1 MLAGRAE
8 LGARRD
14 DGDAG
19 SRSADRPGNA
29 CGCERRDA
37 RRRER
42 RARLDDTVAGPDVA
56 AEGPHVRARLGR
68 GRHLH
73 GAVAFGDE
81 LDRHHGVRSL
91 RHDTAG
97 RDPHCLT
104 GAERSRGRLARG
116 DVRDDRGASRRVG
129 RPESEPVHRRAGE
142 AGQVDG
148 GTRVLREHAPCGLRD
163 RDGLARERRRARE
176 DVRER
181 VLDGDGIGHG
191 ADGTHGV
198 RSGA

>member
-8 LGARRD
+8 LGARGD

-19 SRSADRPGNA
+19 SRTAERLRNA
-29 CGCERRDA
+29 RGCERRDA

-42 RARLDDTVAGPDVA
+42 RARLDDRVAGPDVA
-56 AEGPHVRARLGR
+56 AEGSHVRARLGR

-81 LDRHHGVRSL
+81 LDRHDGVRSL
-91 RHDTAG
+91 RDDTAG

-104 GAERSRGRLARG
+104 GAEWPRGRLPRG
-116 DVRDDRGASRRVG
+116 HVRDDRERPGRVG
-129 RPESEPVHRRAGE
+129 RPESEPVHRRARE

-148 GTRVLREHAPCGLRD
+148 SPRVLREHAPRGLLDRD
-163 RDGLARERRRARE
+163 RLARERLRARE